1 MEIPEPI
8 QQLMEQHPELKVF
21 VELLLDRIDRLE
33 KRLSLYENSNTPPSQ
48 RRFFPKP
55 KSRSNGKPGRKEGHQ
70 GTTRPQAEP
79 DRTVEVTASE
89 CPHCK
94 SKLRLMRVERR
105 VIEDLPIV
113 REKIVT
119 EFLVSHYH
127 CGKCGMEVVP
137 SHPDLPKTGR
147 FGKGITAE
155 TTTMKF
161 CDRLTYDKIAGSLAR
176 HGIDMSSAT
185 ILDLARRAT
194 NAMRPEYEA
203 IMKRIRNA
211 EVVYSDE
218 TGLKV
223 GGKGCWIWVF
233 VSGNDVLVVVANSR
247 SKRVI
252 ESALGKDFSGIIV
265 CDGWK
270 PYSSFTNRIQRC
282 WAHLLR
288 EADGLAEDKK
298 GRQAGEEAKR
308 LDNELHSIFDECKE
322 MLKDNPPP
330 DIRERIHTA
339 MTARM
344 KRLVEMDYQSESAK
358 KFVQK
363 IANGFDYWFTFVLNP
378 GVEPTN
384 NIAEGTIREHVVH
397 RKIIGTLRNE
407 KGMRIHETAMSVF
420 QTQQNMGLNPFEEL
434 LKVL

>member
-1 MEIPEPI
+1 MAECESCN
-8 QQLMEQHPELKVF
+8 H
-21 VELLLDRIDRLE
+21 LLDRITKLE
-33 KRLSLYENSNTPPSQ
+33 KHIEELEKKLSLYENPNTPPSQ

-55 KSRSNGKPGRKEGHQ
+55 RNHPNGKPGQKEGHQ

-79 DRTVEVTASE
+79 DRTIKVTASV

-94 SKLRLMRVERR
+94 SRLRFMRTERR
-105 VIEDLPIV
+105 VIEDVPII
-113 REKIVT
+113 RQKIVT
-119 EFLVSHYH
+119 EFLVSHYLCRG
-127 CGKCGMEVVP
+127 CGREVVP
-137 SHPDLPKTGR
+137 SHPDLPRTGR
-147 FGKGITAE
+147 FGKSVTAE
-155 TTTMKF
+155 TTAMKF
-161 CDRLTYDKIAGSLAR
+161 CDRMTYGKITSALSR
-176 HGIDMSSAT
+176 HGIDLSSAT

-203 IMKRIRNA
+203 IMRRMRTAK
-211 EVVYSDE
+211 VVYSDE

-223 GGKGCWIWVF
+223 GGKSCWIWVF

-247 SKRVI
+247 GKRVI

-270 PYSSFTNRIQRC
+270 PYSSFTDRIQRC

-288 EADGLAEDKK
+288 EADKLAEDEK
-298 GRQAGEEAKR
+298 GNGEAKR
-308 LDNELHSIFDECKE
+308 LAEELHSMFDECE
-322 MLKDNPPP
+322 GMLGKNPPH
-330 DIRERIHTA
+330 DVRERIWAA
-339 MTARM
+339 MNARM
-344 KRLVEMDYQSESAK
+344 KRLVEMEYRSKAVK
-358 KFVQK
+358 KFAGK
-363 IANGFDYWFTFVLNP
+363 ISNGFDYWFTFVLNP

-384 NIAEGTIREHVVH
+384 NIAERAIREHVVH

-420 QTQQNMGLNPFEEL
+420 QTQQNMGLNPYEEL